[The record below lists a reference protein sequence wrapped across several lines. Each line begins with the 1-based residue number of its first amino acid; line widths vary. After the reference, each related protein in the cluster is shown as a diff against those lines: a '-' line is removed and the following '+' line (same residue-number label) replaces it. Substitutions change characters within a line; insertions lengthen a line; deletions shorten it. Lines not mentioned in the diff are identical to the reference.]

1 MHEVS
6 LMQAALS
13 LALDCAKAEGAS
25 RIHYLELHI
34 GMQSGV
40 VPEALAFA
48 FDIVSAGTPAEG
60 AELRL
65 EAIPTRCYCPH
76 CRQEF
81 QPPDWVYECPLCHGI
96 STDVRQGQDLKLASL
111 EVS

>member
-13 LALDCAKAEGAS
+13 IALDHANAQGA
-25 RIHYLELHI
+25 RKIHALELHV

-40 VPEALAFA
+40 VPAALAFA
-48 FDIVSAGTPAEG
+48 FEVVSAGTPAEG

-65 EAIPTRCYCPH
+65 KTIPTRCYCPH
-76 CRQEF
+76 CQQVF
-81 QPPDWVYECPLCHGI
+81 QPADWVYECPGCHGI
-96 STDVRQGQDLKLASL
+96 STDIRQGQNLELASL